1 MLRKKDEQ
9 KKVLKS
15 LAFLFYGN
23 YSTFSNYYQAENRLV
38 VLVDTPVAFFIPIS
52 TLKAS
57 NRACSQTTIKKP
69 RVRTSI
75 F

>member
-1 MLRKKDEQ
+1 MLSKKDEQ
-9 KKVLKS
+9 KKMLKS
-15 LAFLFYGN
+15 LASLFYEN
-23 YSTFSNYYQAENRLV
+23 YFTFSNYYQAENRLV
-38 VLVDTPVAFFIPIS
+38 VLVDTHVAFFIPIS

-57 NRACSQTTIKKP
+57 NRACSQTTVKKP